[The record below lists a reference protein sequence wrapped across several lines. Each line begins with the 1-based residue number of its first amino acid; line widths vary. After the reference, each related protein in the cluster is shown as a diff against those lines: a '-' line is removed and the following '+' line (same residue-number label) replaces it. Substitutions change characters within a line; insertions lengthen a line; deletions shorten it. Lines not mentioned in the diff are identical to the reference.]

1 MQKINLKKTTKEQ
14 MLNMLETAWQA
25 NAGANEEIA
34 ALSKRI
40 EEQNDALAKCVAE
53 KNELR
58 DQARDATGN
67 AEYWHGRF
75 NNAFNVTEV
84 QRQRIKKDADEL
96 RRERVNVETMTNQ
109 KNAAIAES
117 KDLRMKLADTE
128 AALGRVN
135 AEITYSVTEKN
146 ELNAKIKQLDGE
158 RHYYKSRSD
167 ELDHYKNLLR
177 NANEECARIRAELEK
192 ARCERE
198 DWAQRSVWQFNHPW
212 RNLWEWFKRKL
223 KMA

>member
-75 NNAFNVTEV
+75 NNAYNVTEV
-84 QRQRIKKDADEL
+84 QRQRIKEDADEL

-109 KNAAIAES
+109 RNAAIAEG
-117 KDLRMKLADTE
+117 KDLRTKLADTE
-128 AALGRVN
+128 AALGKAN
-135 AEITYSVTEKN
+135 AEASRLTVVCRQVEEERDYMHQQWS
-146 ELNAKIKQLDGE
+146 NAEQ
-158 RHYYKSRSD
+158 R
-167 ELDHYKNLLR
+167 
-177 NANEECARIRAELEK
+177 ANYAE
-192 ARCERE
+192 AH
-198 DWAQRSVWQFNHPW
+198 AW
-212 RNLWEWFKRKL
+212 RNLWARIKGKL
-223 KMA
+223 GRA

>member
-14 MLNMLETAWQA
+14 MLNMMETAWQA

-84 QRQRIKKDADEL
+84 QRQRIKEDADAL
-96 RRERVNVETMTNQ
+96 RRERVNVETMANQ
-109 KNAAIAES
+109 RNAAIAES
-117 KDLRMKLADTE
+117 EDLRIKLADAEET
-128 AALGRVN
+128 LGR
-135 AEITYSVTEKN
+135 T
-146 ELNAKIKQLDGE
+146 
-158 RHYYKSRSD
+158 
-167 ELDHYKNLLR
+167 
-177 NANEECARIRAELEK
+177 
-192 ARCERE
+192 
-198 DWAQRSVWQFNHPW
+198 RSVVASMQDKIACANDEIVRLKKRLGWSESRANWATSHPW
-212 RNLWEWFKRKL
+212 SNLWAWIKRKL
-223 KMA
+223 FW

>member
-40 EEQNDALAKCVAE
+40 DEQNDALAKCVAE

-67 AEYWHGRF
+67 AEYWHERF

-84 QRQRIKKDADEL
+84 QRKRIKEDADEL
-96 RRERVNVETMTNQ
+96 RRERVNVETMTDQ
-109 KNAAIAES
+109 RNAAIAEN
-117 KDLRMKLADTE
+117 KDLRTKLADTE
-128 AALGRVN
+128 AALGRAN
-135 AEITYSVTEKN
+135 AEVSRLTVGRRQVEEERDYMHQQWS
-146 ELNAKIKQLDGE
+146 NAEQ
-158 RHYYKSRSD
+158 
-167 ELDHYKNLLR
+167 
-177 NANEECARIRAELEK
+177 RADYAE
-192 ARCERE
+192 A
-198 DWAQRSVWQFNHPW
+198 HPW
-212 RNLWEWFKRKL
+212 RNLWALVKRKL
-223 KMA
+223 GATE

>member
-1 MQKINLKKTTKEQ
+1 MQKINMKKTTKEQ
-14 MLNMLETAWQA
+14 MLAMLETAWQE

-84 QRQRIKKDADEL
+84 QRKKIKEDADEL
-96 RRERVNVETMTNQ
+96 RRERVNAETMTNQ
-109 KNAAIAES
+109 RNAAIAEN
-117 KDLRMKLADTE
+117 KDLRTKLADTE
-128 AALGRVN
+128 AALGRANSEMAVLRHDLTC
-135 AEITYSVTEKN
+135 EQESSVH
-146 ELNAKIKQLDGE
+146 LA
-158 RHYYKSRSD
+158 
-167 ELDHYKNLLR
+167 
-177 NANEECARIRAELEK
+177 
-192 ARCERE
+192 
-198 DWAQRSVWQFNHPW
+198 SVCRWLSNHPW
-212 RNLWEWFKRKL
+212 RNLWAWVERK
-223 KMA
+223 AARHE

>member
-84 QRQRIKKDADEL
+84 QRQRIKGDADEL
-96 RRERVNVETMTNQ
+96 RRERVNVETMTGQ
-109 KNAAIAES
+109 RNAAIAEN
-117 KDLRMKLADTE
+117 KDLRTKLADTE
-128 AALGRVN
+128 AALGKANSEMAVLRHDLTC
-135 AEITYSVTEKN
+135 EQESSVH
-146 ELNAKIKQLDGE
+146 LASVC
-158 RHYYKSRSD
+158 RWRSD
-167 ELDHYKNLLR
+167 
-177 NANEECARIRAELEK
+177 
-192 ARCERE
+192 
-198 DWAQRSVWQFNHPW
+198 HPW
-212 RNLWEWFKRKL
+212 RNLWAWVKRKL
-223 KMA
+223 GCAE

>member
-34 ALSKRI
+34 VLSKRI

-84 QRQRIKKDADEL
+84 QRKRIKEDADEL

-109 KNAAIAES
+109 RNAAIAES
-117 KDLRMKLADTE
+117 KDQSSPIPRRR
-128 AALGRVN
+128 LGGR
-135 AEITYSVTEKN
+135 TRRRR
-146 ELNAKIKQLDGE
+146 G
-158 RHYYKSRSD
+158 
-167 ELDHYKNLLR
+167 
-177 NANEECARIRAELEK
+177 
-192 ARCERE
+192 
-198 DWAQRSVWQFNHPW
+198 
-212 RNLWEWFKRKL
+212 
-223 KMA
+223 

>member
-84 QRQRIKKDADEL
+84 QRQRIKEDADEL

-109 KNAAIAES
+109 RNSAIAES
-117 KDLRMKLADTE
+117 KDLRTKLADTE
-128 AALGRVN
+128 AALGRAN
-135 AEITYSVTEKN
+135 ALCAQLQSNLTLESKTCY
-146 ELNAKIKQLDGE
+146 NAVQ
-158 RHYYKSRSD
+158 
-167 ELDHYKNLLR
+167 
-177 NANEECARIRAELEK
+177 RADYVET
-192 ARCERE
+192 
-198 DWAQRSVWQFNHPW
+198 HPW
-212 RNLWEWFKRKL
+212 RNLWALIKRK
-223 KMA
+223 MWWA

>member
-14 MLNMLETAWQA
+14 MLNMLETARQA
-25 NAGANEEIA
+25 NAGANEEIT

-67 AEYWHGRF
+67 AEYWHSRF

-84 QRQRIKKDADEL
+84 QRQRIKEDADEL

-109 KNAAIAES
+109 RNAAIAES

-128 AALGRVN
+128 AALGRANDDLAFKGTVIDVMRDKRYN
-135 AEITYSVTEKN
+135 AE
-146 ELNAKIKQLDGE
+146 Q
-158 RHYYKSRSD
+158 R
-167 ELDHYKNLLR
+167 
-177 NANEECARIRAELEK
+177 ANYAE
-192 ARCERE
+192 A
-198 DWAQRSVWQFNHPW
+198 HPW
-212 RNLWEWFKRKL
+212 RNLWAWFKRK
-223 KMA
+223 MVRHE

>member
-84 QRQRIKKDADEL
+84 QRQRIKEDADEL

-109 KNAAIAES
+109 KNAAIAEN
-117 KDLRMKLADTE
+117 KDLRTKLADTE
-128 AALGRVN
+128 AALGRANSEMAVLRHDLTC
-135 AEITYSVTEKN
+135 EQESSVH
-146 ELNAKIKQLDGE
+146 LA
-158 RHYYKSRSD
+158 
-167 ELDHYKNLLR
+167 
-177 NANEECARIRAELEK
+177 
-192 ARCERE
+192 
-198 DWAQRSVWQFNHPW
+198 SVCRWLSNHPW
-212 RNLWEWFKRKL
+212 RNLWAWVKRKL
-223 KMA
+223 GCAE

>member
-84 QRQRIKKDADEL
+84 QRQRIKEDADEL
-96 RRERVNVETMTNQ
+96 RRERVNAETMTDQ
-109 KNAAIAES
+109 RNAAIAEN
-117 KDLRMKLADTE
+117 KDLRTKLADTE
-128 AALGRVN
+128 AALGKANSEMAVLRHDLTC
-135 AEITYSVTEKN
+135 EQESSVH
-146 ELNAKIKQLDGE
+146 LASLC
-158 RHYYKSRSD
+158 RWRSD
-167 ELDHYKNLLR
+167 
-177 NANEECARIRAELEK
+177 
-192 ARCERE
+192 
-198 DWAQRSVWQFNHPW
+198 HPW
-212 RNLWEWFKRKL
+212 RNLWAWWERKL
-223 KMA
+223 GCVK

>member
-58 DQARDATGN
+58 C
-67 AEYWHGRF
+67 
-75 NNAFNVTEV
+75 
-84 QRQRIKKDADEL
+84 
-96 RRERVNVETMTNQ
+96 ERVNVETMTDQ
-109 KNAAIAES
+109 RNAAIAEN

-128 AALGRVN
+128 AALGKTNREMAVLRHDLTC
-135 AEITYSVTEKN
+135 EQESSVH
-146 ELNAKIKQLDGE
+146 LASVCRWL
-158 RHYYKSRSD
+158 SD
-167 ELDHYKNLLR
+167 
-177 NANEECARIRAELEK
+177 
-192 ARCERE
+192 
-198 DWAQRSVWQFNHPW
+198 HPW
-212 RNLWEWFKRKL
+212 RNLWAWAKRKL
-223 KMA
+223 GCAE

>member
-25 NAGANEEIA
+25 NAGADEEIA

-84 QRQRIKKDADEL
+84 QRQRIKEDADEL

-109 KNAAIAES
+109 RNAAIAES
-117 KDLRMKLADTE
+117 KDLRTKLADTE
-128 AALGRVN
+128 AALERANDECAFKQEALNVMRNKRYN
-135 AEITYSVTEKN
+135 AE
-146 ELNAKIKQLDGE
+146 Q
-158 RHYYKSRSD
+158 R
-167 ELDHYKNLLR
+167 
-177 NANEECARIRAELEK
+177 ANYAE
-192 ARCERE
+192 A
-198 DWAQRSVWQFNHPW
+198 HPW
-212 RNLWEWFKRKL
+212 RNLWAWVKRKA
-223 KMA
+223 KME

>member
-25 NAGANEEIA
+25 NAGADEEIA

-58 DQARDATGN
+58 DQARNATGN
-67 AEYWHGRF
+67 AGYWHGRF
-75 NNAFNVTEV
+75 NNALTITEG
-84 QRQRIKKDADEL
+84 QRRRIKEDAEEL

-109 KNAAIAES
+109 RDAAIAES
-117 KDLRMKLADTE
+117 KDLRTKLADTE
-128 AALGRVN
+128 AALGRANSEMAVLLN
-135 AEITYSVTEKN
+135 DLTCEKESSVYLT
-146 ELNAKIKQLDGE
+146 
-158 RHYYKSRSD
+158 
-167 ELDHYKNLLR
+167 
-177 NANEECARIRAELEK
+177 
-192 ARCERE
+192 
-198 DWAQRSVWQFNHPW
+198 SVCRWLSGHPW
-212 RNLWEWFKRKL
+212 WNLWAWVKRKL

>member
-14 MLNMLETAWQA
+14 MLNMLEKAWNA
-25 NAGANEEIA
+25 NAGAADDIA

-84 QRQRIKKDADEL
+84 QRQRIKEDADEL

-109 KNAAIAES
+109 RNAAIAES
-117 KDLRMKLADTE
+117 KDLRTKLADTE
-128 AALGRVN
+128 AALGRANSEMAVLQHDLTC
-135 AEITYSVTEKN
+135 EQESSVH
-146 ELNAKIKQLDGE
+146 LASVCRWL
-158 RHYYKSRSD
+158 SD
-167 ELDHYKNLLR
+167 
-177 NANEECARIRAELEK
+177 
-192 ARCERE
+192 
-198 DWAQRSVWQFNHPW
+198 HPW
-212 RNLWEWFKRKL
+212 RNLWAWVKRKL
-223 KMA
+223 GCAE

>member
-53 KNELR
+53 KNELH

-75 NNAFNVTEV
+75 NNAYNVTEV
-84 QRQRIKKDADEL
+84 QRQRIKEDAEEL
-96 RRERVNVETMTNQ
+96 RRERVNVETMTDQ
-109 KNAAIAES
+109 RNAALAES
-117 KDLRMKLADTE
+117 KDLRTKLADTE
-128 AALGRVN
+128 AALERAN
-135 AEITYSVTEKN
+135 SEMAALRHDLTCEQESSVH
-146 ELNAKIKQLDGE
+146 LASVCRWL
-158 RHYYKSRSD
+158 SD
-167 ELDHYKNLLR
+167 
-177 NANEECARIRAELEK
+177 
-192 ARCERE
+192 
-198 DWAQRSVWQFNHPW
+198 HPW
-212 RNLWEWFKRKL
+212 GNLWAWVKRKL
-223 KMA
+223 GCAK

>member
-34 ALSKRI
+34 TLSKRI

-84 QRQRIKKDADEL
+84 QRKRIKEDADEL

-109 KNAAIAES
+109 KNAAIAEN
-117 KDLRMKLADTE
+117 KDLRTKLADTE
-128 AALGRVN
+128 AALGKANSEMAVLRHDLTC
-135 AEITYSVTEKN
+135 EQESSVH
-146 ELNAKIKQLDGE
+146 LA
-158 RHYYKSRSD
+158 
-167 ELDHYKNLLR
+167 
-177 NANEECARIRAELEK
+177 
-192 ARCERE
+192 
-198 DWAQRSVWQFNHPW
+198 SVCRWLSNHPW
-212 RNLWEWFKRKL
+212 RNLWAWVKRKL
-223 KMA
+223 GCAE

>member
-14 MLNMLETAWQA
+14 MFNMLETAWQA

-75 NNAFNVTEV
+75 NNAYNVTEL
-84 QRQRIKKDADEL
+84 QRQRIKEDADEL

-109 KNAAIAES
+109 RNAAIAES
-117 KDLRMKLADTE
+117 KDLRTKLADTE
-128 AALGRVN
+128 AELGR
-135 AEITYSVTEKN
+135 
-146 ELNAKIKQLDGE
+146 
-158 RHYYKSRSD
+158 
-167 ELDHYKNLLR
+167 
-177 NANEECARIRAELEK
+177 ANEEVTRLTVVCRQVEGERDYMHWEWSDAEQRANYTE
-192 ARCERE
+192 A
-198 DWAQRSVWQFNHPW
+198 HPW
-212 RNLWEWFKRKL
+212 RNLWAWVKRKL
-223 KMA
+223 GATE

>member
-34 ALSKRI
+34 ALSERI

-58 DQARDATGN
+58 DQARDARDN

-75 NNAFNVTEV
+75 NNAYNVTEV
-84 QRQRIKKDADEL
+84 QRKRIKEDADEL

-109 KNAAIAES
+109 RNAAIAES
-117 KDLRMKLADTE
+117 KDLCTKLADTE
-128 AALGRVN
+128 AALGKANSEMAVLRHDLTC
-135 AEITYSVTEKN
+135 EQESSVH
-146 ELNAKIKQLDGE
+146 LASVCRWL
-158 RHYYKSRSD
+158 SD
-167 ELDHYKNLLR
+167 
-177 NANEECARIRAELEK
+177 
-192 ARCERE
+192 
-198 DWAQRSVWQFNHPW
+198 HPW
-212 RNLWEWFKRKL
+212 RNLWAWVKKKL
-223 KMA
+223 GCAE